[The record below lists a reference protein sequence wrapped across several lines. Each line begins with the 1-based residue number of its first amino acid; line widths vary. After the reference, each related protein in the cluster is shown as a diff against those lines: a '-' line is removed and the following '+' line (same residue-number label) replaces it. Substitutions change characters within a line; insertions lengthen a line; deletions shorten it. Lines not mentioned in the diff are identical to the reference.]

1 VAILNGCFSADLSAL
16 WSLQNEESDTLSEIQ
31 GFLVTTV
38 LSSTNRRSKPS
49 PFWPYQSLL
58 RMIRLQNVNKNY
70 GGRPAL
76 VNINLHIALGE
87 FAFLVGPSGAGKSTL
102 MRLLYREETPTNGNV
117 FIGGVNLNRLHAGQ
131 IPLLRRRLGIIFQDF
146 KLLPS
151 QTVFNNVAYV
161 LRALGVDEKEVAKR
175 VNSALAVVN
184 LEHKSD
190 AYPTELSGGEQQR
203 VGIARAIVNGPPV
216 LLADEPTG
224 NLDPATSLEIVQ
236 LLERISQRGTTVLI
250 STHDQPIVN
259 AMRRRVIALKNG
271 ELVAD
276 VDNGIYELEMS

>member
-1 VAILNGCFSADLSAL
+1 
-16 WSLQNEESDTLSEIQ
+16 
-31 GFLVTTV
+31 
-38 LSSTNRRSKPS
+38 
-49 PFWPYQSLL
+49 
-58 RMIRLQNVNKNY
+58 MIRLQNVCKNY

-76 VNINLHIALGE
+76 SNVNLHIALGE

-102 MRLLYREETPTNGNV
+102 MRLLYREETPTSGNV
-117 FIGGVNLNRLHAGQ
+117 LISGVNLNRLSAGQ

-146 KLLPS
+146 KLLNS

-161 LRALGVDEKEVAKR
+161 LRALGVDEREVAKR
-175 VNSALAVVN
+175 VTSALAVVN
-184 LEHKSD
+184 LEHKRD

-276 VDNGIYELEMS
+276 VDNGFYELEMA

>member
-1 VAILNGCFSADLSAL
+1 
-16 WSLQNEESDTLSEIQ
+16 
-31 GFLVTTV
+31 
-38 LSSTNRRSKPS
+38 
-49 PFWPYQSLL
+49 
-58 RMIRLQNVNKNY
+58 MIRLQNVSKNY

-102 MRLLYREETPTNGNV
+102 MRLLYREETPTTGNV
-117 FIGGVNLNRLHAGQ
+117 FIGGVNLNRMNSGQ

-184 LEHKSD
+184 LEHKFD
-190 AYPTELSGGEQQR
+190 AYPGELSGGEQQR